1 MGVYGDSR
9 TKLTFLLFRTLVK
22 LNDLFCCLIIYCNP
36 AEPIQTLFRKMNVF
50 ELVGSPARMGKNSFA
65 TCLGKTVQG
74 RPSTTPHNPM
84 EQPHSP
90 KGSALLV
97 PVLLQCN
104 RNAAGHCFDC

>member
-36 AEPIQTLFRKMNVF
+36 AEPIQTLFSKMTVF

-65 TCLGKTVQG
+65 TCWGKTVVV
-74 RPSTTPHNPM
+74 
-84 EQPHSP
+84 HSHGP
-90 KGSALLV
+90 LRDVEREYRHFAVRHS
-97 PVLLQCN
+97 
-104 RNAAGHCFDC
+104 